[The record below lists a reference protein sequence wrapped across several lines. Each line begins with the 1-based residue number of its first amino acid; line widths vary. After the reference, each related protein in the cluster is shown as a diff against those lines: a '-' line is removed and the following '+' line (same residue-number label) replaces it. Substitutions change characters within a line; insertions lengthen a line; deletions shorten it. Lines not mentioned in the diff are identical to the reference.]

1 MPRKAAP
8 APKTSVKSAKFK
20 PIYALGLM
28 SGTSKDGVDVV
39 RLTTDGANII
49 QAVEHFAH
57 PYPRGL
63 YARLKE
69 VATADIPLADV
80 LQLERDVTEEYI
92 AAIQA
97 SGLLDGRVQ
106 VVGCHGQTIRH
117 LPHQGLTWQ
126 LGDPNFLAE
135 KLQQLAGR
143 PVPVVM
149 DFRRRDL
156 AAGGEGAPL
165 VPLFH
170 QAMLAG
176 QGAKQFPCALLNIG
190 GVANVTY
197 LPSLQ
202 PEDVRASDCGPGMGL
217 LDQWVQ
223 HRTGAAYDAE
233 GALAKA
239 GKVNH
244 KILHRAL
251 DELPFFQRPIPRS
264 ADRYEFN
271 AVLEWLA
278 KANTEDGAATLA
290 ALTVAGIDQSLHGFG
305 ATPKGLKALYLA
317 GGGPRNTAVREGLQQ
332 AGWRVAPV
340 ENLGWQPLAVEAAC
354 FAWLA
359 VRRLRGLPFSMPA
372 TTGCR
377 YPTVGGVLTA

>member
-1 MPRKAAP
+1 MPRKVSP
-8 APKTSVKSAKFK
+8 ASKATANTK
-20 PIYALGLM
+20 PITALGLM

-39 RLTTDGANII
+39 RLLTDGVNVIDHV
-49 QAVEHFAH
+49 QHYAH
-57 PYPRGL
+57 HYPRGL

-69 VATADIPLADV
+69 VATADIPLSQV
-80 LQLERDVTEEYI
+80 LQLERDITEEYVT
-92 AAIQA
+92 AIQR
-97 SGLLDGRVQ
+97 SGLLDEAVQ

-135 KLQQLAGR
+135 KLSADLGR

-176 QGAKQFPCALLNIG
+176 KGLAKYPCALLNIG
-190 GVANVTY
+190 GVANVT
-197 LPSLQ
+197 LL
-202 PEDVRASDCGPGMGL
+202 ASASTAAVQATDCGPGMGL

-223 HRTGAAYDAE
+223 HRTGAAYDDN
-233 GALAKA
+233 GTLAKA
-239 GKVNH
+239 GKVNQRV
-244 KILHRAL
+244 LARAL
-251 DELPFFQRPIPRS
+251 NELPFFQRPIPRS

-271 AVLEWLA
+271 AVLAWLE
-278 KANTEDGAATLA
+278 KATSHDGAATLA
-290 ALTVAGIDQSLHGFG
+290 ALTVAGIDQSLRGFG

-317 GGGPRNTAVREGLQQ
+317 GGGPRNAAVREGLEQ
-332 AGWRVAPV
+332 AGWKIMLADA
-340 ENLGWQPLAVEAAC
+340 LGWEPLAVEAAC

-359 VRRLRGLPFSMPA
+359 VRRLRHLPFSTPA
-372 TTGCR
+372 TTGCGH
-377 YPTVGGVLTA
+377 PTVGGVVTA

>member
-8 APKTSVKSAKFK
+8 ALKKLSKFK
-20 PIYALGLM
+20 PIVALGLM

-39 RLTTDGANII
+39 RLTTDGANLI
-49 QAVEHFAH
+49 QRVEHFAH

-69 VATADIPLADV
+69 LATADIPLNDV
-80 LQLERDVTEEYI
+80 LQLERDVTEEYV

-97 SGLLDGRVQ
+97 SGLLTEGVA
-106 VVGCHGQTIRH
+106 VVGCHGQTVRH
-117 LPHQGLTWQ
+117 LPHAGLTWQ

-135 KLQQLAGR
+135 KISQLANR
-143 PVPVVM
+143 QIPVVM

-176 QGAKQFPCALLNIG
+176 EGPKKFPCALLNIG

-202 PEDVRASDCGPGMGL
+202 PEAVRATDCGPGMGL
-217 LDQWVQ
+217 LDQFTQ
-223 HRTGAAYDAE
+223 HRTGAAFDAD
-233 GALAKA
+233 GKLAKA
-239 GKVNH
+239 GKIQP
-244 KILHRAL
+244 KLLQRAL

-271 AVLEWLA
+271 EVLEWLE
-278 KANTEDGAATLA
+278 KASTEDGAATLA
-290 ALTVAGIDQSLHGFG
+290 ALTVAGIDQSLYGFG
-305 ATPKGLKALYLA
+305 VTPNSLKVLYLA
-317 GGGPRNTAVREGLQQ
+317 GGGPRNAAVREGLKK
-332 AGWRVAPV
+332 AGWKVAPV
-340 ENLGWQPLAVEAAC
+340 DKLGWEPLAVEAAC

-359 VRRLRGLPFSMPA
+359 VRRLRGLPFSTPA

-377 YPTVGGVLTA
+377 QPTVGGVLTA

>member
-1 MPRKAAP
+1 
-8 APKTSVKSAKFK
+8 
-20 PIYALGLM
+20 
-28 SGTSKDGVDVV
+28 
-39 RLTTDGANII
+39 
-49 QAVEHFAH
+49 
-57 PYPRGL
+57 
-63 YARLKE
+63 
-69 VATADIPLADV
+69 V
-80 LQLERDVTEEYI
+80 LQLEHDVTEEYV

-97 SGLLDGRVQ
+97 SGLLTEGVA
-106 VVGCHGQTIRH
+106 VVGCHGQTVRH
-117 LPHQGLTWQ
+117 LPHAGLTWQ

-135 KLQQLAGR
+135 KLSQLAGR
-143 PVPVVM
+143 RVQVVM

-176 QGAKQFPCALLNIG
+176 EGIKKFPCALLNIG

-202 PEDVRASDCGPGMGL
+202 PEAVRATDCGPGMGL

-223 HRTGAAYDAE
+223 SRTGAAYDE
-233 GALAKA
+233 NGTLAKA
-239 GKVNH
+239 GKIQT
-244 KILHRAL
+244 KILQRAL
-251 DELPFFQRPIPRS
+251 DELSFFQRPIPRS

-271 AVLEWLA
+271 EVLEWLE
-278 KANTEDGAATLA
+278 KASTEDGAATLA

-305 ATPKGLKALYLA
+305 ATPNSLKALYLA
-317 GGGPRNTAVREGLQQ
+317 GGGPRNAAVREGLKRK
-332 AGWRVAPV
+332 GWKVAPV
-340 ENLGWQPLAVEAAC
+340 DTLGWEPLAVEAAC

-359 VRRLRGLPFSMPA
+359 VRRLRVLPFSTPA

-377 YPTVGGVLTA
+377 HASVGGVLTA